1 MAHLVTIPTT
11 GTGINL
17 ALCLQ
22 SSMEKRK
29 PGMIDYVFLELDSLP
44 KRLRPSLVAVQ
55 VLGSFRSDVPLIF

>member
-44 KRLRPSLVAVQ
+44 KRSEGYLLFMDNDSAN
-55 VLGSFRSDVPLIF
+55 